1 MNIYSVYN
9 TKIFKI
15 SIFFVLV
22 KILKFY
28 LYDNIIILHH
38 NINNMENIF
47 SNINRTNFYDKPTH
61 IVKGSI
67 NGNFTLN
74 VQEHDKFVN
83 QFVKNKLDNKK
94 KNYDMVSYS
103 SISNT
108 WSYYKI

>member
-1 MNIYSVYN
+1 M
-9 TKIFKI
+9 
-15 SIFFVLV
+15 
-22 KILKFY
+22 KFH
-28 LYDNIIILHH
+28 LYGNIIILHH

-47 SNINRTNFYDKPTH
+47 SNINRTIFYDRPTH
-61 IVKGSI
+61 IVKGYI

-74 VQEHDKFVN
+74 VQEHDK
-83 QFVKNKLDNKK
+83 FVKNKLDNKK